1 MQISHLADALPVST
15 MIGANTPCSR
25 AQCVYGPS
33 IVGLEP
39 TNFYQT
45 SSITSKPDHYP
56 HVVPN
61 LYTFLSYVEHKIR
74 YFEEPNSW

>member
-15 MIGANTPCSR
+15 VIGANTPCSR
-25 AQCVYGPS
+25 AQCVHGPS

-56 HVVPN
+56 HVVPHRREIN
-61 LYTFLSYVEHKIR
+61 TMEVNGDHQLIYQEK
-74 YFEEPNSW
+74 